1 MFTYI
6 NPDVRR
12 KLIERKKLV
21 RIDDD
26 GRLIDSEGAPPPGQ
40 RCLNLL
46 GPVPLPLARGQR
58 HPTVIF
64 SPPSPFPSSSL

>member
-26 GRLIDSEGAPPPGQ
+26 GRLLG
-40 RCLNLL
+40 LL
-46 GPVPLPLARGQR
+46 DVQDLLDLKIG
-58 HPTVIF
+58 
-64 SPPSPFPSSSL
+64 